1 MPSLKDLKN
10 RIGSVKSTQ
19 KITTAMQLVA
29 AAKLKRAQ
37 DAAPAARPY
46 AERLAAVLAN
56 LAATTGQGG
65 PKLLTGNGSDQT
77 HLIVVM
83 TAERGLAGGFNAYV
97 AKLARQKI
105 QQLQSEGKTV
115 KVMTIGKKGREV
127 LVREYSS
134 LFTGAHVSLAD
145 VKGNDFTEAAL
156 SVGQMLTK
164 GFENGE
170 FDVATLIYSQFKN
183 VLSQVPTAQQLIPA
197 KAPEGAPAIDLG
209 GAQYIYEPSEEAI
222 LETLLPRY
230 INTQIL
236 SAMLESSA
244 GEQASRMTAMDNATR
259 NAKDLIKALNLKYNR
274 ARQAQITKELIE
286 IISGAEAL

>member
-10 RIGSVKSTQ
+10 RISSVKSTQ
-19 KITTAMQLVA
+19 KITKAMQLVA

-37 DAAPAARPY
+37 DAATAARPY
-46 AERLAAVLAN
+46 AERMAAVLSN
-56 LAATTGQGG
+56 LASSAGGGG
-65 PKLLTGNGSDQT
+65 PKLLSGTGKNDV
-77 HLIVVM
+77 HLVVVM
-83 TAERGLAGGFNAYV
+83 TAERGLAGGFNSYV
-97 AKLARQKI
+97 VKLARQKI
-105 QQLQSEGKTV
+105 QALQADGKTV
-115 KVMTIGKKGREV
+115 KILTIGKKGREQ
-127 LVREYSS
+127 LAREYAP
-134 LFTGAHVSLAD
+134 LFTSHVNLAD
-145 VKGNDFTEAAL
+145 VKGNDYSESAMT
-156 SVGQMLTK
+156 VGQMLTK
-164 GFENGE
+164 GYEAGE

-183 VLSQVPTAQQLIPA
+183 VLTQVPTAQQLIPA
-197 KAPEGAPAIDLG
+197 KAPEGAPTIDLG
-209 GAQYIYEPSEEAI
+209 GAIYRYEPSEDAI

-259 NAKDLIKALNLKYNR
+259 NAKDLIKSLNLKYNR